1 MPADSV
7 RLPWW
12 QQFVTVTKLQYS
24 EYRDSA
30 VFLALFSLVMPLG
43 LLWMLGGFVTGNG
56 QDATWFL
63 AGNAMMTVGFG
74 SFNFAVN
81 RMGQMRLQKESDYY
95 AALPVSRSAFVLSL
109 FVLAQVAT
117 LPGTLASL
125 VIGHFMLA
133 ISWGAIAAALPVA
146 LLSAVCLTMV
156 GTAVGTLAK
165 TWGHLN
171 LYGNLIYFVVLFCSP
186 VMRPFRQL
194 IWPLKVTSAVLPT
207 GQAALAMTEALAGR
221 FGPQFWLFTGLLLLW
236 MVLAGVYGLR
246 GLDWR
251 ND

>member
-1 MPADSV
+1 MPADAV

-12 QQFVTVTKLQYS
+12 QQFLTVLKLQYS

-43 LLWMLGGFVTGNG
+43 LLWMLGGFVTGKG
-56 QDATWFL
+56 DDVTWFL

-81 RMGQMRLQKESDYY
+81 RMGQLRLQKESDYY

-117 LPGTLASL
+117 LPGTIASL
-125 VIGHFMLA
+125 VIGHFMLEIA
-133 ISWGAIAAALPVA
+133 WAAIAIALPVA
-146 LLSAVCLTMV
+146 LLAAACLTVV
-156 GTAVGTLAK
+156 GTAIGTLARN
-165 TWGHLN
+165 WGQLN
-171 LYGNLIYFVVLFCSP
+171 LYGNLIYFIVLFCSP
-186 VMRPFRQL
+186 VMRPFGQL
-194 IWPLKVTSAVLPT
+194 IWPLKATSVVLPT
-207 GQAALAMTEALAGR
+207 GQAALALTEALSGR
-221 FGPQFWLFTGLLLLW
+221 FGQQFWLFTVLLLLW
-236 MVLAGVYGLR
+236 MVLAGVFGLR